1 MSETEPS
8 EFTDSA
14 GVPWSGRSFDINP
27 YSGDNGEADSN
38 LIEAISKFQSGQ
50 LTADEVLKA
59 MGQARLLIPLI
70 ANLGEGGEGAHGHQ
84 VDKSADLSIVTVLT
98 PDNQRALPVFSSV
111 ATMNHWNPEAR
122 PVPNDGRKV
131 ALAAASEGNTRLV
144 LDPMS
149 ETEFVVRR
157 PGIAAIAQDLV
168 WLAPANNPE
177 VVEIINSVLA
187 ESGSVESFTLV
198 EGDPTCKLLGQEL
211 LVVLYL
217 EPGLNETQL
226 KELEEG
232 FFAKIA
238 NSERFVELVDSVGVK
253 FLQATK

>member
-8 EFTDSA
+8 KFTDSA
-14 GVPWSGRSFDINP
+14 GVPWAGRSFDINP

-50 LTADEVLKA
+50 LTSEEVLKA
-59 MGQARLLIPLI
+59 IGQARLLIPLI
-70 ANLGEGGEGAHGHQ
+70 ANLGEAGEGAHGHQ

-157 PGIAAIAQDLV
+157 PGIAAIAQDLP

-177 VVEIINSVLA
+177 VVEMINSVLS

-217 EPGLNETQL
+217 EPGLSEAQL
-226 KELEEG
+226 KELEED
-232 FFAKIA
+232 FFEKIA

-253 FLQATK
+253 FLQAS

>member
-8 EFTDSA
+8 KFTDSA
-14 GVPWSGRSFDINP
+14 GVPWAGRSFDINP
-27 YSGDNGEADSN
+27 YSGDSGEADAN
-38 LIEAISKFQSGQ
+38 LIEAISKFRSGQ
-50 LTADEVLKA
+50 LGSDEVLKA
-59 MGQARLLIPLI
+59 IAEARLLIPLI

-111 ATMNHWNPEAR
+111 AAMNHWNPEAR

-157 PGIAAIAQDLV
+157 PGIAAIAQDLP
-168 WLAPANNPE
+168 WLTPANNPE

-217 EPGLNETQL
+217 EPGLSETQL

-253 FLQATK
+253 FLPAS

>member
-8 EFTDSA
+8 KFTDSA
-14 GVPWSGRSFDINP
+14 GVPWAGRGFNINP
-27 YSGDNGEADSN
+27 YSGDKGDADAN
-38 LIEAISKFQSGQ
+38 LIESISKFQSG
-50 LTADEVLKA
+50 LVTSEEVLKA
-59 MGQARLLIPLI
+59 IGQARLLIPLI
-70 ANLGEGGEGAHGHQ
+70 ANLGEAGEGAHGHQ

-111 ATMNHWNPEAR
+111 ATMTKWNPEAR

-157 PGIAAIAQDLV
+157 PGIAAMAQDLP
-168 WLAPANNPE
+168 WLTPANNPE
-177 VVEIINSVLA
+177 VVEIINTVLA
-187 ESGSVESFTLV
+187 ESGAVESFTLV

-217 EPGLNETQL
+217 EPGLSETQL
-226 KELEEG
+226 KELEKD
-232 FFAKIA
+232 FFEQIT

-253 FLQATK
+253 FLQAN

>member
-1 MSETEPS
+1 VSETQPS
-8 EFTDSA
+8 KFTDSA
-14 GVPWSGRSFDINP
+14 GVPWAGRSFDINP
-27 YSGDNGEADSN
+27 YSGDSGEADAN

-50 LTADEVLKA
+50 TGSDEVLKA
-59 MGQARLLIPLI
+59 IAEARLLIPLI
-70 ANLGEGGEGAHGHQ
+70 ANLGEGGDGAHGHQ

-111 ATMNHWNPEAR
+111 AAMNHWNPEAR

-157 PGIAAIAQDLV
+157 PGIAAIAQDLP

-177 VVEIINSVLA
+177 VVEIINTVLA
-187 ESGSVESFTLV
+187 ESGAVESFTLV

-217 EPGLNETQL
+217 EPGLSETQL
-226 KELEEG
+226 KELKKD

-238 NSERFVELVDSVGVK
+238 NSERFVDLVDSVGVK
-253 FLQATK
+253 FLPAS

>member
-1 MSETEPS
+1 VPEAEPS
-8 EFTDSA
+8 KFTDSA
-14 GVPWSGRSFDINP
+14 GVPWAGRSFDINP
-27 YSGDNGEADSN
+27 YSGDNGEADPN
-38 LIEAISKFQSGQ
+38 LIDTLSKFRTGQ
-50 LTADEVLKA
+50 VGAAEVLSAIAK
-59 MGQARLLIPLI
+59 ARLLIPLI
-70 ANLGEGGEGAHGHQ
+70 ANLGESEEGAHGHQ

-111 ATMNHWNPEAR
+111 AAMNNWNPEAR

-149 ETEFVVRR
+149 ESEFVVKR
-157 PGIAAIAQDLV
+157 PGIAAIAQDLP

-177 VVEIINSVLA
+177 VVEFINSVL
-187 ESGSVESFTLV
+187 GDVGQVESFTLV
-198 EGDPTCKLLGQEL
+198 EGDPTCRLVGQEL
-211 LVVLYL
+211 VVVLYL
-217 EPGLNETQL
+217 EPGLTEVEL
-226 KELEEG
+226 KTLEED

-253 FLQATK
+253 FLQAS

>member
-1 MSETEPS
+1 MSETETS
-8 EFTDSA
+8 KFTDSA
-14 GVPWSGRSFDINP
+14 GVPWAGRSFDINP
-27 YSGDNGEADSN
+27 YSGDNGEADAY

-50 LTADEVLKA
+50 VGSDEVLRA
-59 MGQARLLIPLI
+59 IGHARLLIPLI
-70 ANLGEGGEGAHGHQ
+70 ANLGEGEQGAHGHQ

-111 ATMNHWNPEAR
+111 AAMTKWNPDAR
-122 PVPNDGRKV
+122 PVPNNGRKV

-157 PGIAAIAQDLV
+157 PGIAAVAQDLP
-168 WLAPANNPE
+168 WITPANNPE
-177 VVEIINSVLA
+177 VVEIINNVLA

-198 EGDPTCKLLGQEL
+198 EGDPSCKLLGQEL
-211 LVVLYL
+211 LVVLHL
-217 EPGLNETQL
+217 EPGLSETQL
-226 KELEEG
+226 KKLEDG
-232 FFAKIA
+232 FFEKIA

-253 FLQATK
+253 FLQAS

>member
-1 MSETEPS
+1 MTSILIVAIVAKFALLLQAALPADIDLMNSIARFRSGGCGSES
-8 EFTDSA
+8 
-14 GVPWSGRSFDINP
+14 V
-27 YSGDNGEADSN
+27 
-38 LIEAISKFQSGQ
+38 LEAIGK
-50 LTADEVLKA
+50 
-59 MGQARLLIPLI
+59 ARLLIPLI
-70 ANLGEGGEGAHGHQ
+70 ANLGESGDGAHGHQ

-111 ATMNHWNPEAR
+111 AAMNHWNPQAR

-144 LDPMS
+144 LDPMGDS
-149 ETEFVVRR
+149 EFVVRR
-157 PGIAAIAQDLV
+157 PGIAAIAQDLPWV
-168 WLAPANNPE
+168 TPANNPE

-187 ESGSVESFTLV
+187 DSGFVESFTLV

-226 KELEEG
+226 KELETE
-232 FFAKIA
+232 FFAQIA

-253 FLQATK
+253 FLKAS

>member
-1 MSETEPS
+1 VSETEPS
-8 EFTDSA
+8 KFTDSA
-14 GVPWSGRSFDINP
+14 GVPWAGRSFDINP
-27 YSGDNGEADSN
+27 YSGDNGEADAN

-50 LTADEVLKA
+50 VGSAEVLRA
-59 MGQARLLIPLI
+59 VGQARLLIPLI
-70 ANLGEGGEGAHGHQ
+70 ANLGEGEQGAHGHQ

-111 ATMNHWNPEAR
+111 ATMTRWNPDAR
-122 PVPNDGRKV
+122 PVPNNGRKV

-157 PGIAAIAQDLV
+157 PGIAAVAQELP
-168 WLAPANNPE
+168 WITPANNPE
-177 VVEIINSVLA
+177 VVEIINNVLA

-198 EGDPTCKLLGQEL
+198 EGDPSCKLLGQEL

-217 EPGLNETQL
+217 EPGLSEL
-226 KELEEG
+226 KLKQLEEG
-232 FFAKIA
+232 FFEKIA

-253 FLQATK
+253 FLQAS

>member
-1 MSETEPS
+1 MSETQPS
-8 EFTDSA
+8 KFTDSA
-14 GVPWSGRSFDINP
+14 GVPWAGRSFDINP
-27 YSGDNGEADSN
+27 YTGDSGEADAN
-38 LIEAISKFQSGQ
+38 LIEAISKFKSGQ
-50 LTADEVLKA
+50 TGSDEVLKA
-59 MGQARLLIPLI
+59 LGQARLLIPLI
-70 ANLGEGGEGAHGHQ
+70 ANLGEGEEGAHGYQ

-98 PDNQRALPVFSSV
+98 PDNQKALPVFSSV
-111 ATMNHWNPEAR
+111 AAMNHWNPEAR

-157 PGIAAIAQDLV
+157 PGIAAIAQGLP
-168 WLAPANNPE
+168 WLTPANNPE
-177 VVEIINSVLA
+177 VVEIINTVLA
-187 ESGSVESFTLV
+187 DSGSVESFTLV

-217 EPGLNETQL
+217 EPGLSETQL
-226 KELEEG
+226 KVLERD
-232 FFAKIA
+232 FFEKIA

-253 FLQATK
+253 FLKVS

>member
-1 MSETEPS
+1 MSES
-8 EFTDSA
+8 GVSKFTDSA
-14 GVPWSGRSFDINP
+14 GVPWAGRSFDINP
-27 YSGDNGEADSN
+27 YSGDNGEADPQ
-38 LIEAISKFQSGQ
+38 LIATLSKFRSGEVS
-50 LTADEVLKA
+50 AEEVLKA
-59 MGQARLLIPLI
+59 LGQARLLIPLI
-70 ANLGEGGEGAHGHQ
+70 ANLGESEEGAHGHQ

-98 PDNQRALPVFSSV
+98 PDSQRALPVFSSV
-111 ATMNHWNPEAR
+111 AAMNLWNPEAR

-157 PGIAAIAQDLV
+157 PGIACIAQDLP
-168 WLAPANNPE
+168 WLVPANNPE

-187 ESGSVESFTLV
+187 DIGQVESFTLV

-217 EPGLNETQL
+217 EPGLTEDAL
-226 KELEEG
+226 KSLEED
-232 FFAKIA
+232 FFARISS
-238 NSERFVELVDSVGVK
+238 SERFVELVDSVGVK
-253 FLQATK
+253 FLKAS

>member
-1 MSETEPS
+1 MSES
-8 EFTDSA
+8 ETSKFKDSA
-14 GVPWSGRSFDINP
+14 GVPWEGRSFDINP
-27 YSGDNGEADSN
+27 YSGDNGEADPE
-38 LIEAISKFQSGQ
+38 LIRTIRVFQSGSCGPE
-50 LTADEVLKA
+50 EVLKA
-59 MGQARLLIPLI
+59 IGRARLLIPLI
-70 ANLGEGGEGAHGHQ
+70 ANLGESGEGAHGQQ

-111 ATMNHWNPEAR
+111 AAMNRWNPEAR

-144 LDPMS
+144 LDPMGKS
-149 ETEFVVRR
+149 EFVVRR
-157 PGIAAIAQDLV
+157 PGIAAIAQDLP
-168 WLAPANNPE
+168 WLTPADNPE

-198 EGDPTCKLLGQEL
+198 PGDPTCKLVGQEL

-217 EPGLNETQL
+217 EPGLNQSQL
-226 KELEEG
+226 KDLEDD
-232 FFAKIA
+232 FFAQIA

-253 FLQATK
+253 FLKAS

>member
-1 MSETEPS
+1 VSEAES
-8 EFTDSA
+8 SKFTDSA
-14 GVPWSGRSFDINP
+14 GVPWAGRSFDINP
-27 YSGDNGEADSN
+27 YSGDNGEADPN
-38 LIEAISKFQSGQ
+38 LIETLAKFRGGEVGAEQVLSAI
-50 LTADEVLKA
+50 
-59 MGQARLLIPLI
+59 GQARLLIPLI
-70 ANLGEGGEGAHGHQ
+70 ANLGESVEGSHGHQ

-111 ATMNHWNPEAR
+111 AAMNHWNPEAR

-157 PGIAAIAQDLV
+157 PGIAAIAQDLPWV
-168 WLAPANNPE
+168 VPANNPL
-177 VVEIINSVLA
+177 VVDFINSVLG
-187 ESGSVESFTLV
+187 EVGQVESFTLV

-217 EPGLNETQL
+217 EPGLTEIQL
-226 KELEEG
+226 KSLEED

-238 NSERFVELVDSVGVK
+238 SSEQFVELVDSVGVK
-253 FLQATK
+253 FLKAS

>member
-1 MSETEPS
+1 MSES
-8 EFTDSA
+8 EYSKFTDSA
-14 GVPWSGRSFDINP
+14 GVPWAGRFFDINP
-27 YSGDNGEADSN
+27 YSGDNGEADPH
-38 LIEAISKFQSGQ
+38 LIETISKFRAGGVS
-50 LTADEVLKA
+50 AEEVLKA
-59 MGQARLLIPLI
+59 LGQARLLIPLI
-70 ANLGEGGEGAHGHQ
+70 ANLGESEEGAHGHQ
-84 VDKSADLSIVTVLT
+84 VDKSANLSIVTVLT

-144 LDPMS
+144 LDPIS

-157 PGIAAIAQDLV
+157 PGIAAIAQDLPWV
-168 WLAPANNPE
+168 SPANNPE

-187 ESGSVESFTLV
+187 DSNFVDSFTLV
-198 EGDPTCKLLGQEL
+198 DGDPACRLQGQEL

-217 EPGLNETQL
+217 EPGLKEEQL
-226 KELEEG
+226 KFLEED
-232 FFAKIA
+232 FFARIS

-253 FLQATK
+253 FLKAS

>member
-1 MSETEPS
+1 MSSTEPS
-8 EFTDSA
+8 KFTDSA
-14 GVPWSGRSFDINP
+14 GVPWAGRSFDINP
-27 YSGDNGEADSN
+27 YSGDNGEADAN

-50 LTADEVLKA
+50 LGSAEVLRA
-59 MGQARLLIPLI
+59 VGQARLLIPLI
-70 ANLGEGGEGAHGHQ
+70 ANLGEGEQGAHGHQ

-111 ATMNHWNPEAR
+111 ATMTRWNPDAR
-122 PVPNDGRKV
+122 PVPNNGRKV

-157 PGIAAIAQDLV
+157 PGIAAVAQDLP
-168 WLAPANNPE
+168 WINPASNPE
-177 VVEIINSVLA
+177 VVDIVNSLLA
-187 ESGSVESFTLV
+187 DIGSVESFTLV

-217 EPGLNETQL
+217 EPGLSEL
-226 KELEEG
+226 KLKQLEEG
-232 FFAKIA
+232 FFEKIA

-253 FLQATK
+253 FLQAS

>member
-1 MSETEPS
+1 VSSTEPS
-8 EFTDSA
+8 KFTDSA
-14 GVPWSGRSFDINP
+14 GVPWAGRSFDINP
-27 YSGDNGEADSN
+27 YSGDNGEADAH

-50 LTADEVLKA
+50 VGSAEVLRA
-59 MGQARLLIPLI
+59 VGQARLLIPLI
-70 ANLGEGGEGAHGHQ
+70 ANLGEGEQGAHGHQ

-111 ATMNHWNPEAR
+111 AAMTRWNPEAR
-122 PVPNDGRKV
+122 PVPNNGRKV

-157 PGIAAIAQDLV
+157 PGIAAVAQDLP
-168 WLAPANNPE
+168 WINPASNPE
-177 VVEIINSVLA
+177 VVDIVNSLLA
-187 ESGSVESFTLV
+187 DIGSVESFTLV

-217 EPGLNETQL
+217 EPGLSETQL

-232 FFAKIA
+232 FFEQIA

-253 FLQATK
+253 FLQAN

>member
-1 MSETEPS
+1 VSETEPS
-8 EFTDSA
+8 KFTDSA
-14 GVPWSGRSFDINP
+14 GVPWAGRSFDINP
-27 YSGDNGEADSN
+27 YSGDNGEADAN

-50 LTADEVLKA
+50 VGSAEVLRA
-59 MGQARLLIPLI
+59 VGQARLLIPLI
-70 ANLGEGGEGAHGHQ
+70 ANLGEGEQGAHGHQ

-111 ATMNHWNPEAR
+111 ATMTRWNPDAR
-122 PVPNDGRKV
+122 PVPNNGRKV

-157 PGIAAIAQDLV
+157 PGIAAVAQDLP
-168 WLAPANNPE
+168 WINPASNPE
-177 VVEIINSVLA
+177 VVDIVNSLLA
-187 ESGSVESFTLV
+187 DIGSVESFTLV
-198 EGDPTCKLLGQEL
+198 EGDPSCKLLGQEL

-217 EPGLNETQL
+217 EPGLSEKQL
-226 KELEEG
+226 KELEDG
-232 FFAKIA
+232 FFEKIA

-253 FLQATK
+253 FLQAS

>member
-1 MSETEPS
+1 VHESEQS
-8 EFTDSA
+8 KYTDSA
-14 GVPWSGRSFDINP
+14 GVPWAGRSFDVNP
-27 YSGDNGEADSN
+27 FSGDNGEADPA
-38 LIEAISKFQSGQ
+38 LVDAISNFQGGRIGSDQ
-50 LTADEVLKA
+50 VLVA
-59 MGQARLLIPLI
+59 IGQARLLIPLV
-70 ANLGEGGEGAHGHQ
+70 ASLGETGEGAHGHQ

-111 ATMNHWNPEAR
+111 AAMNHWNPEAR

-149 ETEFVVRR
+149 QSEFVVRR
-157 PGIAAIAQDLV
+157 PGIAAIAQGFD
-168 WLAPANNPE
+168 WITPANNPE
-177 VVEIINSVLA
+177 VVDIVNSLLA
-187 ESGSVESFTLV
+187 DSGSVDSFTLV
-198 EGDPTCKLLGQEL
+198 DGDPTCRLLGQEL

-217 EPGLNETQL
+217 EPGLTESQL
-226 KELEEG
+226 KALEED

-253 FLQATK
+253 FLKAS

>member
-1 MSETEPS
+1 VSETEPS
-8 EFTDSA
+8 KFTDSA
-14 GVPWSGRSFDINP
+14 GVPWAGRSFDINP
-27 YSGDNGEADSN
+27 YSGDSGEADVN
-38 LIEAISKFQSGQ
+38 LIDTILKFQSGESGS
-50 LTADEVLKA
+50 AEVLQA
-59 MGQARLLIPLI
+59 IGNARLLIPLI

-111 ATMNHWNPEAR
+111 ATMNHWNHEAR

-157 PGIAAIAQDLV
+157 PGIASIAQNLP

-177 VVEIINSVLA
+177 VVEIINSILA

-217 EPGLNETQL
+217 ESGLNETQL
-226 KELEEG
+226 KELEEE
-232 FFAKIA
+232 FFASIA
-238 NSERFVELVDSVGVK
+238 NSQRFVELVDSVGVK
-253 FLQATK
+253 FLPAS

>member
-1 MSETEPS
+1 VSETEPS
-8 EFTDSA
+8 KFTDSA
-14 GVPWSGRSFDINP
+14 GVPWAGRSFDINP
-27 YSGDNGEADSN
+27 YSADNGEADAN

-50 LTADEVLKA
+50 VGSAEVLRA
-59 MGQARLLIPLI
+59 VGQARLLIPLI
-70 ANLGEGGEGAHGHQ
+70 ANLGEGEQGAHGHQ

-111 ATMNHWNPEAR
+111 ATMTRWNPDAR
-122 PVPNDGRKV
+122 PVPNNGRKV

-157 PGIAAIAQDLV
+157 PGIAAVAQDLP
-168 WLAPANNPE
+168 WITPANNPE
-177 VVEIINSVLA
+177 VVEIINNVLA
-187 ESGSVESFTLV
+187 ESGSVDSFTLV
-198 EGDPTCKLLGQEL
+198 EGDPSCKLLGQEL

-217 EPGLNETQL
+217 EPGLSETQL
-226 KELEEG
+226 KDLEEG
-232 FFAKIA
+232 FFEKIA

-253 FLQATK
+253 FLQAS

>member
-1 MSETEPS
+1 VSSTEPS
-8 EFTDSA
+8 KFTDSA
-14 GVPWSGRSFDINP
+14 GVPWAGRSFDINP
-27 YSGDNGEADSN
+27 YSGDNGEADAN

-50 LTADEVLKA
+50 LGSAEVLRA
-59 MGQARLLIPLI
+59 VGQARLLIPLI
-70 ANLGEGGEGAHGHQ
+70 ANLGEGEQGAHGHQ

-111 ATMNHWNPEAR
+111 ATMTRWNPDAR
-122 PVPNDGRKV
+122 PVPNNGRKV

-157 PGIAAIAQDLV
+157 PGIAAVAQDLP
-168 WLAPANNPE
+168 WINPASNPE
-177 VVEIINSVLA
+177 VVDIVNSLLA
-187 ESGSVESFTLV
+187 DIGSVESFTLV

-217 EPGLNETQL
+217 EPGLSEL
-226 KELEEG
+226 KLKQLEEG
-232 FFAKIA
+232 FFEKIA

-253 FLQATK
+253 FLQAS

>member
-1 MSETEPS
+1 
-8 EFTDSA
+8 
-14 GVPWSGRSFDINP
+14 
-27 YSGDNGEADSN
+27 
-38 LIEAISKFQSGQ
+38 
-50 LTADEVLKA
+50 
-59 MGQARLLIPLI
+59 
-70 ANLGEGGEGAHGHQ
+70 
-84 VDKSADLSIVTVLT
+84 
-98 PDNQRALPVFSSV
+98 
-111 ATMNHWNPEAR
+111 MNHWNPEAR

-157 PGIAAIAQDLV
+157 PGIACIAQDLP
-168 WLAPANNPE
+168 WLVPANNPE
-177 VVEIINSVLA
+177 VVEFINSVLA
-187 ESGSVESFTLV
+187 DIGQVESFTLV

-217 EPGLNETQL
+217 EPGLTEDAL
-226 KELEEG
+226 KSLEED

-253 FLQATK
+253 FLEAS